1 MRMPVKAAAV
11 AVAALGVMGAV
22 AGPVSAAPE
31 ATDIKVASAAAASC
45 YINNVSGTTLNL
57 RGGAGTRYSVVG
69 TLAKGARLPC
79 GSLGQG
85 SATGQTYTACGGTA
99 NDWKTVRLNG
109 RDAWV
114 AAECVALSA

>member
-1 MRMPVKAAAV
+1 MRMPVKAAVV
-11 AVAALGVMGAV
+11 AVTALGVVGAI

-31 ATDIKVASAAAASC
+31 ATAGKAASAAAASC

>member
-1 MRMPVKAAAV
+1 MRLPMRAMVV
-11 AVAALGVMGAV
+11 AVSALGVMGAV
-22 AGPVSAAPE
+22 ASPVSAAPGT
-31 ATDIKVASAAAASC
+31 ATKVASEAAASC
-45 YINNVSGTTLNL
+45 YINNISGTTLNL

-69 TLAKGARLPC
+69 TLAKGGRLPC

-114 AAECVALSA
+114 AAECVALSAF